1 MAHCS
6 MEFSSEALQMV
17 TSLKVILPEDTD
29 PKKARVLY
37 LLHGLFDNNSGW
49 VRYTSIERYVRP
61 YGVAVVIPEVQRS
74 YYTDMAHGPAYFSYV
89 SKELPRVCRKF
100 FGLSTKKENNYLMG
114 LSMGGY
120 GALKCA
126 FAYATHYEA
135 VSVLSSVTDIVSRIE
150 AADAAQRAEYQA
162 IFGMN
167 LEVKKR
173 DDLLLLLKETDPA
186 SFPRLYMY
194 CGEEDELYSQ
204 NAAFYKT
211 AKRRGMNV
219 AFSHWKGAH
228 DWNFW
233 DEAAK
238 RAVKEMFGG

>member
-1 MAHCS
+1 

-61 YGVAVVIPEVQRS
+61 YGIAVVIPEVQRS
-74 YYTDMAHGPAYFSYV
+74 YYTDMVHGPAYFSYV
-89 SKELPRVCRKF
+89 SKELPRICRKF
-100 FGLSTKKENNYLMG
+100 FGLGTKKENNYLMG

-126 FAYATHYEA
+126 FTYATHYEA

-167 LEVKKR
+167 LAVKKR

-186 SFPRLYMY
+186 SFPRLFMY
-194 CGEEDELYSQ
+194 CGEEDELYTQ
-204 NAAFYKT
+204 NTAFYKN

-219 AFSHWKGAH
+219 TFSHWKGAH

-233 DEAAK
+233 DEAAC